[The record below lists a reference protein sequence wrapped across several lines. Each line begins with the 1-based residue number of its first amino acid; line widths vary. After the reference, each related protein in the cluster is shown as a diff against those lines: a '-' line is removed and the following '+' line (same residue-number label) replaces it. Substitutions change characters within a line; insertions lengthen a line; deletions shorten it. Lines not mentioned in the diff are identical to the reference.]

1 MNPSLVGIFVS
12 LHHKLYNSNMNKNEN
27 FEIIWG
33 PRIQDINVTKCTASW
48 EPSEVSFLS
57 NNDLE
62 QDGPSLESSLYLNM
76 TLRYLGPGSTFLN
89 STKYC

>member
-1 MNPSLVGIFVS
+1 MI
-12 LHHKLYNSNMNKNEN
+12 KNEN

-76 TLRYLGPGSTFLN
+76 TLRYLPSSTTSSYFLL
-89 STKYC
+89 SFPPTSSRVHLEMTFFGGL